1 MTKLKCYKCGGELV
15 AKKNHNIAG
24 CQECNSLILLPNY
37 VFDDTK
43 ELDEKI
49 KLGIL
54 DKYVAL
60 KLFIVNI

>member
-15 AKKNHNIAG
+15 AKKNHNIAV

-49 KLGIL
+49 KSSAYL
-54 DKYVAL
+54 V
-60 KLFIVNI
+60 